1 MLNSLYVA
9 ALGMQAQKLQLDVVS
24 NNLANANTPGFKRER
39 VDFSS
44 ILDQQAA
51 SGLDSVGVLPA
62 DPVDAGTLGVVRR
75 DLSQGQ
81 LRATES
87 DLDISINGV
96 GFIEIQLDDQ
106 RVGYVRGG
114 SLIINSDGYLATND
128 GHLLKADVRIP
139 AGATGLKIAKDGA
152 VTARLGADASATEL
166 GRIPVV
172 SFSNPE
178 SLSYLGTGVYTASE
192 ATADPLRGHAGEDGL
207 GEVASGKLE
216 ISNVKLVDEMVSLM
230 LAQRVYEL
238 NSRVIQTADEIM
250 GLTNNLRRG

>member
-51 SGLDSVGVLPA
+51 SSVETQSVVPA
-62 DPVDAGTLGVVRR
+62 NQVDAGVLGVVRR

-81 LRATES
+81 LRATDS
-87 DLDISINGV
+87 DMDVSINGA

-114 SLIINSDGYLATND
+114 RLSINENGYLTTSD

-139 AGATGLKIAKDGA
+139 SGATELKIDKNGA
-152 VTARLGADASATEL
+152 VTARLGSDASITEL
-166 GRIPVV
+166 GRIPLV
-172 SFSNPE
+172 SFANPD
-178 SLSYLGTGVYTASE
+178 SLSYLGSGAYEVSE
-192 ATADPLRGHAGEDGL
+192 RTADPLRGMAGQDGL
-207 GEVASGKLE
+207 GEIASGKLE

-230 LAQRVYEL
+230 LSQRVYEL
-238 NSRVIQTADEIM
+238 NSRVIQTTDEIM
-250 GLTNNLRRG
+250 SLTNNLRRG